1 MIKDNATISR
11 NIEQAYNNNK
21 YIVSFK
27 TVYQPFYS
35 VNAGFYAMPVYR
47 EPSGNMTLAGRYFH
61 MTGEQVNKL
70 IGHELL
76 NNL

>member
-1 MIKDNATISR
+1 MIKDNEKTSR
-11 NIEQAYNNNK
+11 NIEQAYNNKK
-21 YIVSFK
+21 YIVAYK

-35 VNAGFYAMPVYR
+35 VNAGYYANKVYTSK
-47 EPSGNMTLAGRYFH
+47 ENMTRAGRFFH

-70 IGHELL
+70 IDIELL